1 MISQD
6 PLRDVVGA
14 AAYDRDGD
22 KIGKIGQLYYDDA
35 SGQPTWFTVHPGF
48 FSTHESFVPVSDAE
62 FNDDGVT
69 VAYDKATV
77 KDAPKIAED
86 GHLSP
91 QEEQQL
97 YRYYDVDYNAGY
109 DGAPGAVGHDTS
121 GPTTDDAMTRSEEH
135 LRVST
140 ETQEVG
146 RTRLR
151 KHVVTER
158 QQVTV
163 PVSHEEVTLER
174 EPITDANRGPA
185 YDGPAI
191 SEEEHEVTLHA
202 ERPVV
207 DTEAVAV
214 ERVRLD
220 TQTVTNQE
228 TVGGQVR
235 KEEIELDTDDRNPRD
250 EAQGEIRTE
259 AH

>member
-1 MISQD
+1 
-6 PLRDVVGA
+6 
-14 AAYDRDGD
+14 
-22 KIGKIGQLYYDDA
+22 
-35 SGQPTWFTVHPGF
+35 
-48 FSTHESFVPVSDAE
+48 
-62 FNDDGVT
+62 
-69 VAYDKATV
+69 
-77 KDAPKIAED
+77 
-86 GHLSP
+86 
-91 QEEQQL
+91 
-97 YRYYDVDYNAGY
+97 
-109 DGAPGAVGHDTS
+109 
-121 GPTTDDAMTRSEEH
+121 
-135 LRVST
+135 
-140 ETQEVG
+140 
-146 RTRLR
+146 
-151 KHVVTER
+151 VVTER

-191 SEEEHEVTLHA
+191 SEEEHEITLHA
-202 ERPVV
+202 ERPAV

-250 EAQGEIRTE
+250 EPQGETRTE